1 MKMKRDPT
9 DCGALCAPFLFVKP
23 SSHFFPSPPHSF
35 SPLGARLIKHS
46 GPARLR
52 AAMGDG
58 LTSAKSFAVY
68 GGVYAAATCVAA
80 RLRDKEDGE
89 ERQ

>member
-1 MKMKRDPT
+1 
-9 DCGALCAPFLFVKP
+9 
-23 SSHFFPSPPHSF
+23 
-35 SPLGARLIKHS
+35 
-46 GPARLR
+46 
-52 AAMGDG
+52 MGDG